1 MQDELKING
10 TEDTP
15 TIDFTKS
22 SGSLSIS
29 GRSLPEDAFSFYEP
43 VLNWLKEYSHSPAQE
58 TLAVI
63 NLEYFN
69 TASAK
74 QIFKMV
80 NLLTEISKKAAVKI
94 KWHYDD
100 GDKDMYA
107 SGERFSK
114 LSSMPFEFVK
124 N

>member
-1 MQDELKING
+1 MAEELKIAA

-15 TIDFTKS
+15 NIEFEKN
-22 SGSLSIS
+22 GNLHIS
-29 GRSLPEDAFSFYEP
+29 GRSLPEDAFSFYVP
-43 VLNWLKEYSHSPAQE
+43 VIDWLSAYVKSPGKA
-58 TLAVI
+58 THFTF

-74 QIFKMV
+74 QIFKIAG
-80 NLLTEISKKAAVKI
+80 LLSELAKNNKVSV

-100 GDKDMYA
+100 GDKDMQS

-114 LSSMPFEFVK
+114 LTGIPFELVK

>member
-1 MQDELKING
+1 MDNEMRITA

-15 TIDFTKS
+15 EV
-22 SGSLSIS
+22 SLDAKAGTFKIS
-29 GRSLPEDAFSFYEP
+29 GRSVPEDAFLFYNP
-43 VLNWLKEYSHSPAQE
+43 VVEWLVEYSKAPLDKTEFHF
-58 TLAVI
+58 

-74 QIFKMV
+74 QIFKISNV
-80 NLLTEISKKAAVKI
+80 LCSISKNKPVNI
-94 KWHYDD
+94 KWHYDE
-100 GDKDMYA
+100 GDKDMQA

-114 LSSMPFEFVK
+114 LCGLPFELIQ